1 MHACIQESSVRSRG
15 TEESV
20 DADISDKPSTMACA
34 TISVRSPIYRSKGG
48 YVQTHQYRQNN
59 VFHVVIR
66 LGVVVERPL
75 PLTTAYP
82 SLGDS
87 S

>member
-1 MHACIQESSVRSRG
+1 MRSRG
-15 TEESV
+15 TEHSV
-20 DADISDKPSTMACA
+20 DTDISDKPSTMACV
-34 TISVRSPIYRSKGG
+34 TISVARRYIAVEGG

-66 LGVVVERPL
+66 LGVVVERSL

>member
-1 MHACIQESSVRSRG
+1 MHAGFQESTRSYLRQAFHDD
-15 TEESV
+15 V
-20 DADISDKPSTMACA
+20 DRHLRFPP
-34 TISVRSPIYRSKGG
+34 VYRSKGG

-66 LGVVVERPL
+66 LAVVVERLL

-82 SLGDS
+82 SLEDS
-87 S
+87 F